1 MGAGAS
7 TAAASQKHLD
17 EITRLRQQN
26 EMLKRQTVLQEKK
39 LNLLMEQLGT
49 KQTFMENIKGRKKRL
64 AVSAEVLKKIE
75 DDETFLNEFKPPIYK
90 KSDSAPNC
98 CNVNCST
105 K

>member
-39 LNLLMEQLGT
+39 DCKEAQITPTTNNLYE
-49 KQTFMENIKGRKKRL
+49 I
-64 AVSAEVLKKIE
+64 LK
-75 DDETFLNEFKPPIYK
+75 
-90 KSDSAPNC
+90 
-98 CNVNCST
+98 
-105 K
+105 